1 MSKFYKINDLL
12 SISNYAK
19 KYGVNYRK
27 IYRYLADELIEHYMI
42 DGVAYL
48 PDHEIPL
55 LIDTQS
61 RNTLVNSVKTLT
73 LEVVSVKSLTPSI
86 ESVDNQDV
94 NNVKI
99 LTSEQETIISTPD
112 VKLNGENLDKK
123 YKILNLIEEIRKI

>member
-1 MSKFYKINDLL
+1 
-12 SISNYAK
+12 
-19 KYGVNYRK
+19 
-27 IYRYLADELIEHYMI
+27 MI